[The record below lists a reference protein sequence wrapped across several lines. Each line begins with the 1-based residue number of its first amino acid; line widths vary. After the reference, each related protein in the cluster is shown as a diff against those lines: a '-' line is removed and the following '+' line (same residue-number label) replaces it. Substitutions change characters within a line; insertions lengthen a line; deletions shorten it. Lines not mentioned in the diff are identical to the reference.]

1 MTLCEETLGP
11 GLAAYQELTDAGK
24 FCELAAF
31 DDNLAALCR
40 GATGEA
46 RNRAL
51 AAADKRM
58 LCAVLC
64 CCSKQP
70 APAASG
76 SGRSGYQTCA
86 DRTFAAAEE
95 FMGNDSRF
103 KPEVS
108 YNMRTNPPTPLMEKS
123 AILRNMTT
131 ESIPWNR
138 GGIEHIK
145 NRIAEQGGAYRQG
158 DARRPDIT
166 IVRDPS
172 SPPIAAN
179 ISRIVDFKFGND
191 SLTSEQRAAYTRIG
205 GMPPLVLSEQDCDCS
220 DDDET
225 KGQMSLVTAAQD
237 VRERDRS
244 FLARLGWGALGTVAA
259 LGAVALAIV
268 PIDGPLGETAAGAGS
283 LAAFSR
289 AFSAA
294 GWTLARRQQAAA
306 LAGQRWQQ
314 VFAGGL

>member
-24 FCELAAF
+24 FCDLKAF

-70 APAASG
+70 TVAASG

-86 DRTFAAAEE
+86 DRTFAAAEKH
-95 FMGNDSRF
+95 MGNNSRF

-123 AILRNMTT
+123 MIRRSLTT
-131 ESIPWNR
+131 KSIPWNR

-145 NRIAEQGGAYRQG
+145 NRISEQGGPYRAG

-172 SPPIAAN
+172 LPPTASN

-191 SLTSEQRAAYTRIG
+191 SLTNAQRAAYSRIG
-205 GMPPLVLSEQDCDCS
+205 GIPPLVLSEQDCDCA
-220 DDDET
+220 DDEQT
-225 KGQMSLVTAAQD
+225 KGQMSLVTASQD
-237 VRERDRS
+237 IRERDRS
-244 FLARLGWGALGTVAA
+244 FLTRLGWGALGTVAA
-259 LGAVALAIV
+259 LGAVALAIF
-268 PIDGPLGETAAGAGS
+268 PLDGPVGEAAAGAGS

-289 AFSAA
+289 AFAAA
-294 GWTLARRQQAAA
+294 GWSTARRQAATA
-306 LAGQRWQQ
+306 LAGQRWRQ
-314 VFAGGL
+314 VYAGGF